1 MIRKTSDP
9 NATTSLDS
17 VTHYQNYLRTKHY
30 KFPKKWSLFFARYR
44 LLAEFSGV
52 EFHSLKGNTAKG
64 YEIALKLGLAH
75 TALEALQN
83 ARPGQSIVIKDKQSA
98 RIVRNLRGSQFEDFL
113 VNSSRASG
121 LKTRIQQ
128 MFASKN
134 IMDLSPMI
142 EAIRNSV
149 FHGSFT
155 PYSAGYTRNAEI
167 RLLMDLCFHLILD
180 AIETDIQRLAAS
192 IDDERTL

>member
-1 MIRKTSDP
+1 LKVNYGSDAV
-9 NATTSLDS
+9 NNYAS
-17 VTHYQNYLRTKHY
+17 YLRVKY
-30 KFPKKWSLFFARYR
+30 PKFPKKWSLFFARYR
-44 LLAEFSGV
+44 LLTEFSGV

-83 ARPGQSIVIKDKQSA
+83 ARAGHPIVIKDKQTA
-98 RIVRNLRGSQFEDFL
+98 RIIRSLRGSQFEEFL
-113 VNSSRASG
+113 VNASKASG
-121 LKTRIQQ
+121 LKTRVQQ

-134 IMDLSPMI
+134 IMDVSPMV

-180 AIETDIQRLAAS
+180 AIEVDIESLATS
-192 IDDERTL
+192 FDVE

>member
-1 MIRKTSDP
+1 MSQPVSKLEDQIRNRNS
-9 NATTSLDS
+9 
-17 VTHYQNYLRTKHY
+17 

-44 LLAEFSGV
+44 LLTEFAGV

-83 ARPGQSIVIKDKQSA
+83 ARPGHPIVIKDKQAA
-98 RIVRNLRGSQFEDFL
+98 RFVRSLRGTHLEEFL
-113 VNSSRASG
+113 VNSIRASG
-121 LKTRIQQ
+121 LKTRVQQ

-180 AIETDIQRLAAS
+180 AIEADIERLASS
-192 IDDERTL
+192 IEEE

>member
-1 MIRKTSDP
+1 MSQTVSKLEDQIRNRNS
-9 NATTSLDS
+9 
-17 VTHYQNYLRTKHY
+17 

-44 LLAEFSGV
+44 LLTEFAGV

-83 ARPGQSIVIKDKQSA
+83 ARPGNPIVIKDKQAA

-134 IMDLSPMI
+134 MMDLSPMV

-155 PYSAGYTRNAEI
+155 PYSAGYTRNVEI
-167 RLLMDLCFHLILD
+167 RLLMELCFHLILD
-180 AIETDIQRLAAS
+180 AIETDVERLASA
-192 IDDERTL
+192 IED

>member
-1 MIRKTSDP
+1 MNDFASNLRSNNP
-9 NATTSLDS
+9 N
-17 VTHYQNYLRTKHY
+17 
-30 KFPKKWSLFFARYR
+30 FPKKWSLFFARYR
-44 LLAEFSGV
+44 LLTEFSGV
-52 EFHSLKGNTAKG
+52 KFHGIKG
-64 YEIALKLGLAH
+64 YTARGYESALQLGLAH

-83 ARPGQSIVIKDKQSA
+83 ARPGNPIVIKDKQAA
-98 RIVRNLRGSQFEDFL
+98 RLVRNLRGSQFEEFL
-113 VNSSRASG
+113 VNSSRATG

-134 IMDLSPMI
+134 IMDLSPMV

-180 AIETDIQRLAAS
+180 AIETDIERLAAS
-192 IDDERTL
+192 IDDERT

>member
-1 MIRKTSDP
+1 MDKVRYHHSEYAALLEDKLRNSSKT
-9 NATTSLDS
+9 
-17 VTHYQNYLRTKHY
+17 
-30 KFPKKWSLFFARYR
+30 FPKKWSLFFARYR
-44 LLAEFSGV
+44 LLTEFSGV

-64 YEIALKLGLAH
+64 YEIALKIGLAH
-75 TALEALQN
+75 TSLEARQN
-83 ARPGQSIVIKDKQSA
+83 ARPGNPIVIKDKQAA
-98 RIVRNLRGSQFEDFL
+98 RIVRSLRGSQFEEFL

-149 FHGSFT
+149 FHGSYT
-155 PYSAGYTRNAEI
+155 PYSVGYTRNSEI
-167 RLLMDLCFHLILD
+167 RLLMDLCFYLTLD
-180 AIETDIQRLAAS
+180 AIESEIGR
-192 IDDERTL
+192 I

>member
-1 MIRKTSDP
+1 MNVNYGSGAV
-9 NATTSLDS
+9 NNYAS
-17 VTHYQNYLRTKHY
+17 YLRDKY
-30 KFPKKWSLFFARYR
+30 PKFPKKWSLFFARYR
-44 LLAEFSGV
+44 LLSEFSGV

-83 ARPGQSIVIKDKQSA
+83 ARTGHPIVIKNKQAA
-98 RIVRNLRGSQFEDFL
+98 RIVRSLRGSQFEDFL
-113 VNSSRASG
+113 INSSRASG
-121 LKTRIQQ
+121 LKARIQQ
-128 MFASKN
+128 MFASQN
-134 IMDLSPMI
+134 LMDLLPLV

-180 AIETDIQRLAAS
+180 AIETDIERLAAS
-192 IDDERTL
+192 IDDE